1 MKLYGLFSFKF
12 FYLCLISIYLF
23 NLFSCKESSMQQ
35 EQNTSEIQI
44 ADSLE
49 LLDKFMIP
57 TPKDAYRPKGLRKLS
72 IIEMKELG
80 MSPGF
85 EINFTCKDVHGNE
98 VAKDYYATGSEPRFM
113 QIYVDSSG
121 KPKEAVIYEMTDEIK
136 SLMMLA
142 RLATY

>member
-1 MKLYGLFSFKF
+1 MKLYRLFHFKF
-12 FYLCLISIYLF
+12 FYLFLLNIYLF
-23 NLFSCKESSMQQ
+23 NFYSCKESSLQQ
-35 EQNTSEIQI
+35 KQVAAENQI
-44 ADSLE
+44 VDSLE

-57 TPKDAYRPKGLRKLS
+57 TPKGAYRPAGLRKLS
-72 IIEMKELG
+72 IVEMKELG
-80 MSPGF
+80 LSPGF
-85 EINFTCKDVHGNE
+85 AIDFVCKDVQGKE

-121 KPKEAVIYEMTDEIK
+121 KPGEAVIYEMTDEIK